1 MGTVPIGKPWPLDVQ
16 LKDPWELIT
25 SIPFHMFS
33 IVGRVCLWSSWFE
46 LLVSE
51 TNDPG
56 LGVTCTRSAQLEAA
70 TTRISPSHA
79 AAYTTAH
86 ARPRPFNRYITVFL
100 DFCSSSTRR
109 DYLCAPRAV
118 TQSSLSPVTPN
129 RERAPLVFCLSRTR
143 PRRCSLERVCRI
155 CGPVPLTFTRVA
167 PNPCRYFA
175 AVLAGYRSL
184 HPRTYT
190 ERVKA
195 APYNRKPG
203 WVGYASSSFD

>member
-1 MGTVPIGKPWPLDVQ
+1 MLSLRQRRQEPIHRTL
-16 LKDPWELIT
+16 L
-25 SIPFHMFS
+25 SI
-33 IVGRVCLWSSWFE
+33 
-46 LLVSE
+46 LL
-51 TNDPG
+51 
-56 LGVTCTRSAQLEAA
+56 
-70 TTRISPSHA
+70 
-79 AAYTTAH
+79 H
-86 ARPRPFNRYITVFL
+86 ARPQLSNCYIAPPNRLV
-100 DFCSSSTRR
+100 STRR
-109 DYLCAPRAV
+109 SYLCAPRAV

-175 AVLAGYRSL
+175 AVLAGSRSL

-203 WVGYASSSFD
+203 WVGYASSSFDRCGILVSLASLRSHLLTFVTDLS